1 MTSSLGL
8 DWSLNGL
15 WLNNKV
21 EMAAKVCLW
30 PRSRPLRLASTHSST
45 PPNNYEIHP
54 PFKTLRCICWT
65 NTVKSKY
72 VGVNSIDSGM
82 KRKLEQCIGH
92 IFKYDPSI
100 YMQLYH
106 CLHHSSHFLS
116 HLPNQSVK
124 RNVMRGKKAPS
135 VLWRSV
141 TPCRADCISL
151 QYIWAYYGH
160 IPGLMHILA
169 TIWVMLW
176 YWYNNTMHTSH
187 LPHISVFLMNFFWS
201 KMGKTQSISGFWN
214 PIK

>member
-1 MTSSLGL
+1 
-8 DWSLNGL
+8 
-15 WLNNKV
+15 
-21 EMAAKVCLW
+21 
-30 PRSRPLRLASTHSST
+30 
-45 PPNNYEIHP
+45 
-54 PFKTLRCICWT
+54 
-65 NTVKSKY
+65 
-72 VGVNSIDSGM
+72 
-82 KRKLEQCIGH
+82 
-92 IFKYDPSI
+92 
-100 YMQLYH
+100 MQLYH

-176 YWYNNTMHTSH
+176 Y
-187 LPHISVFLMNFFWS
+187 
-201 KMGKTQSISGFWN
+201 
-214 PIK
+214 

>member
-176 YWYNNTMHTSH
+176 YSYNNTMHTSN
-187 LPHISVFLMNFFWS
+187 LPHISIFLMNFFWS
-201 KMGKTQSISGFWN
+201 
-214 PIK
+214 